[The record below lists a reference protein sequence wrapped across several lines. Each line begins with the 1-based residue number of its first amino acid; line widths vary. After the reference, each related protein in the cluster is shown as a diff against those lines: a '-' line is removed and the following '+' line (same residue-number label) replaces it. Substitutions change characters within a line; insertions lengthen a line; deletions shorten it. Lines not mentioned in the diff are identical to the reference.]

1 MEYFV
6 VRYDSRVVIYE
17 HKMFIRLATGTYVK
31 HKLLSRLRKGAF
43 QHSVTTLK

>member
-17 HKMFIRLATGTYVK
+17 HKMFIRTGTYVK